1 MPFTLTMPKMSPT
14 MEAGAIAKWH
24 KKEGEHVDAGELLI
38 EVATDKA
45 TVEYN
50 AIDAG
55 WIRKILMKEGDE
67 AQVNQAIAI
76 MTESENDNI
85 EGYQPEGIK
94 IEVPPE
100 VKSQTDS
107 ESSQPST
114 QQLQQPQQPQQIKA
128 GLSQPAFVPEAPLE
142 NTKVSFAVSS
152 TEGRI
157 LASPLTRKIAKD
169 KGLDL
174 SSVKGSGPN
183 DRIMSRDLELA
194 QATSIVNFGPKSQP
208 DIAAG
213 SYEEE
218 PLTQIRKITGL
229 RLQEAK
235 TFIPHFYVSLDI
247 NAAALVEVRE
257 QLRQGEVKVTYNDF
271 VIRACSLAL
280 REHPNV
286 NSGFNSTTHS
296 IIRFKTIDISVAV
309 SVPAGLITPIIRYAD
324 YKNVGQLSVEM
335 RALAK
340 KAKDGKLAPQEYKG
354 GSFTISNLGM
364 FGVDDFIAII
374 NPPQAAI
381 LAVSG
386 IQEKPV
392 VKSGQVVPGHVMRI
406 TLSAD
411 HRVIDGAAGAAFVKT
426 IQKYLENPA
435 LLLI

>member
-24 KKEGEHVDAGELLI
+24 KKEGQHVDAGELLI

-55 WIRKILMKEGDE
+55 WIKKILVQEGVE

-76 MTESENDNI
+76 MTENETESI
-85 EGYQPEGIK
+85 EGYQPEGLK
-94 IEVPPE
+94 TEEKPVPSPTPTE
-100 VKSQTDS
+100 PQGQQAGA
-107 ESSQPST
+107 QPVP
-114 QQLQQPQQPQQIKA
+114 QAQPVKA
-128 GLSQPAFVPEAPLE
+128 GLSQPAFVPEPPLE
-142 NTKVSFAVSS
+142 KASTKFVPAASEA
-152 TEGRI
+152 RI
-157 LASPLTRKIAKD
+157 LASPLAKKIAKE

-174 SSVKGSGPN
+174 STVKGSGPN

-194 QATSIVNFGPKSQP
+194 QASSPVTFGTKEFPE
-208 DIAAG
+208 IAPG
-213 SYEEE
+213 TYEEE
-218 PLTQIRKITGL
+218 PLTQIRKVTGQ

-235 TFIPHFYVSLDI
+235 TFIPHFYVSQDI
-247 NAAALVEVRE
+247 NAAPLIEARE

-271 VIRACSLAL
+271 VIRACALAL
-280 REHPNV
+280 REHPEV
-286 NSGFNSTTHS
+286 NSGFNSTTQS
-296 IIRFKTIDISVAV
+296 LIRFKTIDISVAV
-309 SVPAGLITPIIRYAD
+309 SVPAGLITPIIRFAD
-324 YKNVGQLSVEM
+324 YKNLGQLSVEM
-335 RALAK
+335 RSLAK
-340 KAKDGKLAPQEYKG
+340 KAKDGKLMPQEYKG

-392 VKSGQVVPGHVMRI
+392 VKKGQVVAGHVMRI

-411 HRVIDGAAGAAFVKT
+411 HRVIDGAGGAAFIKT
-426 IQKYLENPA
+426 VQKYLENPA